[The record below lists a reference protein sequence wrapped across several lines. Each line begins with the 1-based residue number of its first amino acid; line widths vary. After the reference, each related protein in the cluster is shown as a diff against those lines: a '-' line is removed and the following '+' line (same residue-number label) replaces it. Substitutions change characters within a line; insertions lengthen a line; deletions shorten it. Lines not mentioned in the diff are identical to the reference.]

1 MPSAAAA
8 ASAEDE
14 PAVVAFVADVDEDAD
29 VANALVWFVPEV
41 VSLVDLVD
49 VESVCRLLLFE

>member
-14 PAVVAFVADVDEDAD
+14 PAVAAFVAEVDDDTD
-29 VANALVWFVPEV
+29 VANALVWFALEV
-41 VSLVDLVD
+41 VSLVALVD